1 VGELLA
7 GTEVRARGLGW
18 EVVFS
23 ESLGPQT
30 LYRLRGLEGA
40 VRGQEIDLLHPF
52 EPLERVIHDLQPQR
66 AGPLRNWL
74 V

>member
-1 VGELLA
+1 MGELLA

-40 VRGQEIDLLHPF
+40 VRGEEIDLLHPF